1 MKDKNVLIIGMA
13 RSGLAAAKVLKPLCA
28 CVTLNDSKPCEQL
41 EGIEELNKDD
51 FIWHLGEKPD
61 ALVDKNDLIV
71 ISPSVPLNLPYA
83 KKASEQGKEVI
94 AEIEL
99 AYRLCAAE
107 TVAITGTNGKTTT
120 TTLVGEIFS
129 AAKRGNYVVGNIGEP
144 YIAHSLEAKKD
155 DVMVAEIS
163 SYQLEGI
170 VDFRP
175 HAAALLNITEDH
187 MIRHKT
193 MENYINAKLRIF
205 ANQTKDDYS
214 VLNYDDETVRALA
227 DKVSGT
233 VVFFSRKEKLET
245 GAFVE
250 DNNVVFAFAGKKE
263 VVCPVDEIAI
273 KGPHNLENALAA
285 TALTML
291 CSVSAQAVAKALRE
305 FTGVEHRI
313 ETVCTKNGVTYINDS
328 KGTNPDSTIKA
339 IQTMTKPTVLLL
351 GGYDK
356 GGSFD
361 SLFEEFTE
369 NIYHTVFLGAT
380 AQKLEETA
388 KKYGWKNYTTVDG
401 SFLDAVLAAR
411 EKAQEGFNVLL
422 SPACASFDMFVDY
435 EERGRV
441 FKDIVTNR
449 F

>member
-1 MKDKNVLIIGMA
+1 MKNKNVLIIGMA

-28 CVTLNDSKPCEQL
+28 SVTLNDSKPYEKL
-41 EGIEELNKDD
+41 EGLEELDKKD

-61 ALVDKNDLIV
+61 ELVDKNDLIV
-71 ISPSVPLNLPYA
+71 VSPSVPLNLPYA
-83 KKASEQGKEVI
+83 EKASKQGKEVI

-99 AYRLCAAE
+99 AYRLCAAK

-120 TTLVGEIFS
+120 TTLTGEIFALS
-129 AAKRGNYVVGNIGEP
+129 GTNTYVVGNIGEP

-170 VDFRP
+170 VDFHP

-205 ANQTKDDYS
+205 ANQTKSDYS
-214 VLNYDDETVRALA
+214 VLNYDDEIIRACA
-227 DKVSGT
+227 DKVNGT
-233 VVFFSRKEKLET
+233 PVFFSRKEKLNE

-250 DNNVVFAFAGKKE
+250 ENNIVFAFNGKKE
-263 VVCPVDEIAI
+263 VVCPVDKIGI

-291 CSVSAQAVAKALRE
+291 CGVSASVVAKALQQ

-356 GGSFD
+356 GGSFE
-361 SLFEEFTE
+361 SLFEEFTD
-369 NIYHTVFLGAT
+369 NIAHTVFLGAT
-380 AQKLEETA
+380 AQKLKETA
-388 KKYGWKNYTTVDG
+388 QKYGWENYTTVEG
-401 SFLDAVLAAR
+401 SFLDAVLVAR
-411 EKAQEGFNVLL
+411 DKAKEGYNVLL
-422 SPACASFDMFVDY
+422 SPACASFDMFVDF

-441 FKDIVTNR
+441 FKDIVNK

>member
-28 CVTLNDSKPCEQL
+28 SVTLNDSKPYEKL
-41 EGIEELNKDD
+41 EGIEELNKED

-61 ALVDKNDLIV
+61 ELVDKNDLIV

-83 KKASEQGKEVI
+83 ERANKQGKEVI

-99 AYRLCAAE
+99 AYRLCPAQ

-120 TTLVGEIFS
+120 TTLTGEIFALS
-129 AAKRGNYVVGNIGEP
+129 GRGTHVVGNIGEP

-170 VDFRP
+170 VKFKP

-205 ANQTKDDYS
+205 ANQTKEDYS
-214 VLNYDDETVRALA
+214 VLNYDDETVRACA
-227 DKVSGT
+227 SKVNGT
-233 VVFFSRKEKLET
+233 PVFFSRKEKLSE
-245 GAFVE
+245 GVFVE
-250 DNNVVFAFAGKKE
+250 DNNIVFAFDGKKE
-263 VVCPVDEIAI
+263 TICPIDKIGI

-291 CSVSAQAVAKALRE
+291 CGVSAEIVAKALQD
-305 FTGVEHRI
+305 FNGVEHRI
-313 ETVCTKNGVTYINDS
+313 ETVCTKAGITYINDS

-369 NIYHTVFLGAT
+369 NIVHTVFLGAT
-380 AQKLEETA
+380 AKKLEETA
-388 KKYGWKNYTTVDG
+388 KKYGWQNFTAVDG
-401 SFLDAVLAAR
+401 SFLDAVLVAR
-411 EKAQEGFNVLL
+411 DKSKEGYNVLL
-422 SPACASFDMFVDY
+422 SPACASFDMFVDF

-441 FKDIVTNR
+441 FKDIVNK